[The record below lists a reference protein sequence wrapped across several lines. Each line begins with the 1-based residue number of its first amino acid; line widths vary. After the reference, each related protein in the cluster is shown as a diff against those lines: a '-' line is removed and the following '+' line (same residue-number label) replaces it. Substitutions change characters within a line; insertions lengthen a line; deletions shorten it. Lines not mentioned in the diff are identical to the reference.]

1 MPTPSFKSLKRFR
14 PVTLLAASAAV
25 LAIAAQAPAAS
36 KVPISFDDYHGYTAT
51 VKYLKD
57 VAAAYPQITALLEI
71 GKSNMG
77 RPVYVLV
84 VSNRKT
90 GTTVDDHVALRNPR
104 AEGIKNVAPM
114 TPDLGKPGHWICG
127 ATHGNEYTGTEVCLY
142 TIDKLVSGYGTDKE
156 TTGLVDGKAFY
167 ICPIVNPDGVFNSL
181 EKGVSQRQNSALKDD
196 DGDGKVNED
205 GPDDLD
211 GDGVIAQ
218 FRYKDARGAYGVDDE
233 DPRLMVR
240 IRPNEKTDK
249 PRWSVVAEDKDND
262 GDKRR
267 GEDPEAGIDL
277 NRNFPEGWWN
287 DQGFAGGSGDYPTS
301 APESRALAEFFVTHP
316 NIFMA
321 QFYHTMGGFTYR
333 PLGTAPHTRLDPR
346 DVAVLD
352 FVMGKKYLETIGE
365 DVPEAWKD
373 PARIPELRE
382 QLRATSKN
390 TYAIERGY
398 ELPYGWKVSYDEV
411 NDRRYGFGMTT
422 DWDFLQLGVWSITT
436 ELWNP
441 AKDIPGLPRTS
452 GAGAAAEGPGA
463 RAALDRTLLKF
474 QDEKYGG
481 KLFARW
487 KPFKHPELGEGEL
500 GGWNPRV
507 AANAWPGEPLIGVCD
522 RHYRFEMF
530 RAGLLPDV
538 VVTEAKARLLYTSES
553 ASEATAAVAGG
564 EVRIKKGGAKGK
576 YRIIEVTAVVE
587 NKGPLATHTARGS
600 ALRGNRE
607 DVVWLVAAR
616 DKVTFLQGTPYQR
629 LGVLDGAMR
638 VPSAT
643 AGGGGGGMRM
653 GAPRTPAEEYA
664 PAPPQF
670 QRRGGPPGPT
680 QVRQGGAR
688 REVRWLVAVEGE
700 SPLKVVVSSQ
710 KGGTKAV
717 DVKVQ

>member
-1 MPTPSFKSLKRFR
+1 MSIRRFQSPNRFR
-14 PVTLLAASAAV
+14 LLTLIAVSAAV
-25 LAIAAQAPAAS
+25 LAVTAPASAAS

-77 RPVYVLV
+77 RPIYVLV

-90 GTTVDDHVALRNPR
+90 GTTVDAHVAIRNPR
-104 AEGIKNVAPM
+104 GEGVKNVAPM
-114 TPDLGKPGHWICG
+114 TPDMGKAGHWICG

-142 TIDKLVSGYGTDKE
+142 TIDKLVSGYGADKE
-156 TTGLVDGKAFY
+156 TTAFVDGKAFY

-181 EKGVSQRQNSALKDD
+181 EKGLWQRQNSALKDD
-196 DGDGKVNED
+196 DGDGKTNED
-205 GPDDLD
+205 GSDDLD
-211 GDGVIAQ
+211 GDGVMAQ
-218 FRYKDARGAYGVDDE
+218 FRYKDPRGMYVVDDE
-233 DPRLMVR
+233 DPRIMVR
-240 IRPNEKTDK
+240 LRATDKTDK
-249 PRWSVVAEDKDND
+249 PRYSVVFEDKDND
-262 GDKRR
+262 GDKRS

-316 NIFMA
+316 NISMA
-321 QFYHTMGGFTYR
+321 QFYHTMGGFTFR
-333 PLGTAPHTRLDPR
+333 PLGTAPHTRLDPQ

-352 FVMGKKYLETIGE
+352 FVMGRKYLETIGE

-373 PARIPELRE
+373 PTRIPELRE
-382 QLRATSKN
+382 ELRKTSKN
-390 TYAIERGY
+390 KYAIERGY
-398 ELPYGWKVSYDEV
+398 ELPFGWKVSYDEV

-452 GAGAAAEGPGA
+452 GAVATAEGPAA
-463 RAALDRTLLKF
+463 RLALDRSLLKH

-481 KLFARW
+481 RLFVRW
-487 KPFKHPELGEGEL
+487 KPFKHPELGDGEI
-500 GGWNPRV
+500 GGWNPKYV
-507 AANAWPGEPLIGVCD
+507 SNAWPGEPLAGVCD
-522 RHYRFEMF
+522 KHYRFEMF
-530 RAGLLPDV
+530 RAGLMPDV
-538 VVTEAKARLLYTSES
+538 AIVEAKARLLYTSES

-564 EVRIKKGGAKGK
+564 EVRIKKGDAKGK

-607 DVVWLVAAR
+607 DVVWLVGAR

-629 LGVLDGAMR
+629 LGVLDGAMK
-638 VPSAT
+638 VPGP
-643 AGGGGGGMRM
+643 AGGGSERVRGTGS
-653 GAPRTPAEEYA
+653 GAPAEEYS
-664 PAPPQF
+664 PQPPPQF

-688 REVRWLVAVEGE
+688 REVRWLVAVEGD
-700 SPLKVVVSSQ
+700 SLLKVVVSS
-710 KGGTKAV
+710 
-717 DVKVQ
+717 